1 MQSTEEINTSR
12 SLSAKLL
19 ALLYILVLIYLG
31 LILPSENDQ
40 FLIPVIYLVAI
51 AVLQFSFVVYYR
63 LRFKSAAVI
72 FLILVVVLL
81 SLFAGFLYYISE
93 LAAAYKN

>member
-40 FLIPVIYLVAI
+40 FLYP
-51 AVLQFSFVVYYR
+51 
-63 LRFKSAAVI
+63 
-72 FLILVVVLL
+72 
-81 SLFAGFLYYISE
+81 LFI
-93 LAAAYKN
+93 

>member
-1 MQSTEEINTSR
+1 MQSIENINTSR

-19 ALLYILVLIYLG
+19 ALLYILILIYLG

-40 FLIPVIYLVAI
+40 FLIPVIYLGVI
-51 AVLQFSFVVYYR
+51 AVLQFSFVAYYR
-63 LRFKSAAVI
+63 PRFKSAAVI
-72 FLILVVVLL
+72 FLILLIVLL
-81 SLFAGFLYYISE
+81 SLFAGFLYYISG